1 MQEQGPVPSKTFY
14 GPVDPSTSLKVLK
27 GAPTLILK
35 GAFAARLPKDAAQQ
49 KSKEQPSKKQNH
61 GKSSTAHFGCRNVA
75 VYTED
80 SGTLYCRDHRPKAV
94 PTKSIMG
101 DKQHAK
107 SKKK

>member
-1 MQEQGPVPSKTFY
+1 M
-14 GPVDPSTSLKVLK
+14 K
-27 GAPTLILK
+27 GAPTLK
-35 GAFAARLPKDAAQQ
+35 GAFAARLPEDAAQQ
-49 KSKEQPSKKQNH
+49 ISKEQPSKKQNH
-61 GKSSTAHFGCRNVA
+61 GKSCTAHFGCRNVA

-94 PTKSIMG
+94 PTKSIAG

>member
-1 MQEQGPVPSKTFY
+1 M
-14 GPVDPSTSLKVLK
+14 K
-27 GAPTLILK
+27 GAPTLK
-35 GAFAARLPKDAAQQ
+35 GVFAAHLPEVAAQQ
-49 KSKEQPSKKQNH
+49 KSKKQSSKKQNR
-61 GKSSTAHFGCRNVA
+61 GKTCTAHFGCRNIA

-94 PTKSIMG
+94 PTKSIAG